1 MTGYADQFADEN
13 GKEPKTN
20 PPVIDETTM
29 KKLRATLGSTANS
42 KSGEE
47 CMALIQQTANA
58 LAALAA
64 QAAEIERLRE
74 REAALEKALR
84 EIAEWKMP
92 ATGRFHPNGTEMSYS
107 RCFGSNGERDVIRNI
122 ARAALGEK

>member
-1 MTGYADQFADEN
+1 MQTNLPDEN

-20 PPVIDETTM
+20 PPVIGETTIE
-29 KKLRATLGSTANS
+29 KSCATLGSTANS

-58 LAALAA
+58 LATLAA
-64 QAAEIERLRE
+64 QAAEIEAAGAQ
-74 REAALEKALR
+74 AALEKALR

-92 ATGRFHPNGTEMSYS
+92 ATVAF
-107 RCFGSNGERDVIRNI
+107 I
-122 ARAALGEK
+122 